1 MNDIGKYLKSCKVG
15 NNRYS
20 TIKACIIASKLF
32 MQATYD
38 KDSSIWM
45 FGKRKIVFV
54 ESGIKP
60 IEKVSIK
67 KD

>member
-1 MNDIGKYLKSCKVG
+1 
-15 NNRYS
+15 
-20 TIKACIIASKLF
+20 
-32 MQATYD
+32 
-38 KDSSIWM
+38 M